1 MNQKN
6 ILTSNFSGQR
16 DPIVQMSNSYAPVI
30 TTYVNITSILAT
42 ISLKKRRIL
51 LRKSALA
58 MSDLFLSIAIGLKA
72 RIKRFETLISSSKSY
87 LCTKALSF
95 C

>member
-16 DPIVQMSNSYAPVI
+16 DPIVHMSNSYAPAI

-42 ISLKKRRIL
+42 ISLKN
-51 LRKSALA
+51 A
-58 MSDLFLSIAIGLKA
+58 G
-72 RIKRFETLISSSKSY
+72 
-87 LCTKALSF
+87 F